1 MKSIRLFFAASL
13 LLAGSAYAEAQ
24 TFQDDSIG
32 ASSYQYHSA
41 DPLTPTYLDYAVGG
55 LSFWSNWFLSVQGG
69 EAAFIGKPLG
79 CSDFFGR
86 TKPLLSIGLGKWF
99 NPHIG
104 ARLAFDGF
112 KFLDYSMTSRTYQN
126 LHLDLM
132 YNLLNGYKYDKDGL
146 GRWGLIPFAGVGI
159 INNSYAQ
166 KNPCTLSYGLIC
178 QYRFTKRLMLSGEL
192 GATTTFQDF
201 DGVGNSRRLGDHLL
215 RGSLGLTVLIGQP
228 GWKRVIDPMPYVYQ
242 NDWLQG
248 YVCQLKDKNEVLERK
263 MAKDKAAMNEMKKI
277 LEIKGLLEA
286 INDSTVTK
294 RFYPKNNYSGLNA
307 LRARMK
313 GSGLAQTD
321 SQPIPTNPADS
332 TGQNEYIGV
341 PVNFF
346 FKLNTAELTSKAQH
360 LNIAEIAKVAKK
372 HNLYVRIVGAADKA
386 TGTEER
392 NKRLSES
399 RASYIAGQLEKRGV
413 PKEQMVLEALG
424 DISRFKPEEIN
435 RYTRVMLYHSLP

>member
-1 MKSIRLFFAASL
+1 
-13 LLAGSAYAEAQ
+13 
-24 TFQDDSIG
+24 
-32 ASSYQYHSA
+32 
-41 DPLTPTYLDYAVGG
+41 
-55 LSFWSNWFLSVQGG
+55 
-69 EAAFIGKPLG
+69 
-79 CSDFFGR
+79 
-86 TKPLLSIGLGKWF
+86 
-99 NPHIG
+99 
-104 ARLAFDGF
+104 
-112 KFLDYSMTSRTYQN
+112 
-126 LHLDLM
+126 
-132 YNLLNGYKYDKDGL
+132 
-146 GRWGLIPFAGVGI
+146 
-159 INNSYAQ
+159 
-166 KNPCTLSYGLIC
+166 
-178 QYRFTKRLMLSGEL
+178 
-192 GATTTFQDF
+192 
-201 DGVGNSRRLGDHLL
+201 
-215 RGSLGLTVLIGQP
+215 
-228 GWKRVIDPMPYVYQ
+228 
-242 NDWLQG
+242 
-248 YVCQLKDKNEVLERK
+248 

-286 INDSTVTK
+286 INDSTDSK

-424 DISRFKPEEIN
+424 GISRFKPEEIN